1 MAYSIQR
8 ITTIDSTVLRR
19 LFDDCGTKVEENY
32 TDLAGKTPD
41 EQFAILLYNAETWA
55 TKGMCL
61 ECSKDGTV
69 VFVAWGMV
77 ENMNWKLNN
86 FLAGRDASGSRSF
99 LYDTEWLVAMQ
110 NFHLTMTSVYTSH
123 ENVNT
128 PNKSAKTF
136 LDDRLAVSALD
147 SQFTCNATG
156 DTVVDTDYVS
166 RTISG
171 IK

>member
-1 MAYSIQR
+1 MAYTTRR
-8 ITTIDSTVLRR
+8 ITTIDPTVLRR
-19 LFDDCGTKVEENY
+19 LFDDCEAKATDNY
-32 TDLAGKTPD
+32 TDLEGKTSD
-41 EQFAILLYNAETWA
+41 EKFTILHKAASNWA
-55 TKGMCL
+55 ATGMCL

-69 VFVAWGMV
+69 VFVAWGIV

-99 LYDTEWLVAMQ
+99 LYDTDWLVAMRD
-110 NFHLTMTSVYTSH
+110 FHLTMTSVYTSH

-136 LDDRLAVSALD
+136 LDDRLTVADAD
-147 SQFTCNATG
+147 SQFTHNATE

-171 IK
+171 IE